1 MYFFSSSTHR
11 WNLLR
16 TVLSAVNAVERSLL
30 PKRLCETRWS
40 SRSDALKS
48 LSQHYKVYHDV
59 LQQIAD
65 DLKHLQYMA
74 NIMDTLE
81 TVFMTMF

>member
-1 MYFFSSSTHR
+1 M
-11 WNLLR
+11 
-16 TVLSAVNAVERSLL
+16 LSAVNAVERSLL
-30 PKRLCETRWS
+30 PKRLCGTRWS
-40 SRSDALKS
+40 SRSDA

-65 DLKHLQYMA
+65 DPLQKCDTRSEALAMA

-81 TVFMTMF
+81 TVL